1 MFAYARLEGFRQ
13 ALIQLGMNLAPS
25 YTLEGDLTQRDGHQK
40 ALTLLDLEFPP
51 TAIVACNDLMALGA
65 VSAAQKRGLKVGKD
79 IAIIGYDDVPQAE
92 HNHPSLTTIHQP
104 IYRIGSMLCE
114 MLGKIMRGEEL
125 EEKSII
131 LKPSLIIRESC
142 GG

>member
-1 MFAYARLEGFRQ
+1 
-13 ALIQLGMNLAPS
+13 
-25 YTLEGDLTQRDGHQK
+25 
-40 ALTLLDLEFPP
+40 
-51 TAIVACNDLMALGA
+51 
-65 VSAAQKRGLKVGKD
+65 
-79 IAIIGYDDVPQAE
+79 
-92 HNHPSLTTIHQP
+92 
-104 IYRIGSMLCE
+104 MLCE